1 MKLDWNEI
9 QNQNYI
15 ISAKI
20 SLRFDC
26 LLLYCYDR
34 LCFSIK
40 VMLPTVFQKGSCKKK
55 IPVFVFLWQPD
66 IWNGL
71 NHNISIGIT
80 KLFSSFFPHFV
91 ISIQMSILQQLYNC
105 TSNSYIKSG
114 YFFLSMHLR
123 DYILKRLAKYNLKLL
138 IFIEI
143 RVKFSVNNYKI
154 LNLFFIPSFSFF

>member
-1 MKLDWNEI
+1 MRFKI
-9 QNQNYI
+9 RI
-15 ISAKI
+15 ILFLLKSV
-20 SLRFDC
+20 FC
-26 LLLYCYDR
+26 LIVYFCIVMIDYVV
-34 LCFSIK
+34 SIK
-40 VMLPTVFQKGSCKKK
+40 IMSPTVFRKGTCKKK

-80 KLFSSFFPHFV
+80 TLFSSFSPHFV

-143 RVKFSVNNYKI
+143 RVKFSVNNYNI
-154 LNLFFIPSFSFF
+154 LYLFFIPSFSFF

>member
-1 MKLDWNEI
+1 
-9 QNQNYI
+9 
-15 ISAKI
+15 
-20 SLRFDC
+20 
-26 LLLYCYDR
+26 
-34 LCFSIK
+34 
-40 VMLPTVFQKGSCKKK
+40 MLPTVFQKGSCKKK

-105 TSNSYIKSG
+105 TSNSYMKSV
-114 YFFLSMHLR
+114 YFFLCMHLR
-123 DYILKRLAKYNLKLL
+123 DYILKRLAKYNLKFL

-143 RVKFSVNNYKI
+143 RVKFSVNKFIFYTVIFLFLKQI
-154 LNLFFIPSFSFF
+154 IFSCHEICRLPIGSKCNLTTVTAIYL